1 MRPRLF
7 CTSVFAAGLLA
18 LAGCT
23 GSPPEPPTG
32 DVSGTVTTGGTKLTG
47 GSIKFTPAGGG
58 TAVAATVGYEGT
70 YRTTVLPPGDY
81 TVTVET
87 AFLGKLYKIG
97 GSISAA
103 PPEKRDKSAAKKAD
117 PGPTTVQVPKKYE
130 KVAETTLKLTVK
142 PGVQVADFDC
152 P

>member
-1 MRPRLF
+1 MRLRLIG
-7 CTSVFAAGLLA
+7 TLALATALIA
-18 LAGCT
+18 LAGCS
-23 GSPPEPPTG
+23 GPADLSTG
-32 DVSGTVTTGGTKLTG
+32 DLSGTVTTGGKALTG
-47 GSIKFTPAGGG
+47 GSIKFTPSGGG
-58 TAVAATVGYEGT
+58 AAIAATVGYEGT
-70 YRTTVLPPGDY
+70 YRTTSIPPGDY

-103 PPEKRDKSAAKKAD
+103 PPEKVAKAAPKKAD
-117 PGPTTVQVPKKYE
+117 PASAHVQVPKKYE
-130 KVAETTLKLTVK
+130 KVSESTLKLTVK